1 MLIKYFVETVIPF
14 EDFKHSEIEQ
24 EVLKQMNE
32 QYPSN
37 NFILESIKLCG
48 DKYYDTDK
56 GVLFTGEAIAKITQ
70 LVPYGQE
77 PKGDWFQ
84 IKYLGWGTKKC
95 KKQNQQI
102 IQFWDGF

>member
-1 MLIKYFVETVIPF
+1 MLIKYFIETVIPF
-14 EDFKHSEIEQ
+14 KNFKHSEIEQ
-24 EVLKQMNE
+24 EVLKQIND

-37 NFILESIKLCG
+37 KFTLESIELCG

-77 PKGDWFQ
+77 PKGDWFT
-84 IKYLGWGTKKC
+84 ISNK
-95 KKQNQQI
+95 
-102 IQFWDGF
+102 D